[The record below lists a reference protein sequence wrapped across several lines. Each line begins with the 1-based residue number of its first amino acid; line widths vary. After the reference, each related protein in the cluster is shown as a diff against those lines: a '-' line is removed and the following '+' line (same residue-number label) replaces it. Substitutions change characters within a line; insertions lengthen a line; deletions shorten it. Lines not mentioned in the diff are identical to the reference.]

1 MGNERLTTNQ
11 NQRHQV
17 CSPRQRGVGLRVGS
31 GHEGGGACL
40 TSGATP
46 TSDDEHSKFFI
57 SLSLHSHLIKK
68 AWLIYMEMFD
78 LNCTPNRTKLGSSVN
93 VKCCFPFPRNLL
105 SQLSGRLLGGS
116 CSNDERDY
124 GF

>member
-1 MGNERLTTNQ
+1 MCVCVCVCVCRSLAGVQCFWHKCRLQLVGSVFLHRQLNQRGMTYLLTYHHGNERLTTNQ

-68 AWLIYMEMFD
+68 A
-78 LNCTPNRTKLGSSVN
+78 
-93 VKCCFPFPRNLL
+93 
-105 SQLSGRLLGGS
+105 
-116 CSNDERDY
+116 
-124 GF
+124 